1 MPMGQALC
9 QPQQS
14 YVNSAYRRRIRMRK
28 KLVIAM
34 AAAAMML
41 TFAVPVGAD
50 AAGNTTKS
58 NVHTVRTTRSKAGQ
72 ARWVRRNGKEYFYKK
87 DGTKAI
93 GWVFYHGKRYYTDKT
108 GAKVTGWQII
118 NGHRYYFSKSKN
130 GAMLRNGLFKMG
142 KNYFYFEKNGRAY
155 HGWKEINGKTYY
167 FNYRGKRVTGLKEI
181 SGSTYYFNTKGVQQT
196 GWRTIN
202 GKRYYFDKESG
213 KMVTGFVTI
222 NNKNYFF
229 NDDGTLLKNG
239 TISVDGT
246 TYTVN
251 SRGVCTA
258 VQMADDNDGMASSRG
273 NSSDILFF
281 TQYESGAD
289 AYRQTGGDNGNACG
303 KYQFDYRYS
312 LLPFVKY
319 CYEKDPVTFAAFK
332 PYARLSLTKKSRL
345 QGNTKFYKAWQ
356 KIYDTYPETFI
367 KYQDDYAK
375 MEYYDAT
382 ERYLLNYGID
392 IRERPYV
399 VQGAVF
405 SYSIQHGQLTAAQAV
420 VAAGINNSTSDED
433 FLKKLYRYRIKKFPT
448 YTSRYTSE
456 RQYALNILNKY
467 I

>member
-1 MPMGQALC
+1 M
-9 QPQQS
+9 
-14 YVNSAYRRRIRMRK
+14 
-28 KLVIAM
+28 
-34 AAAAMML
+34 
-41 TFAVPVGAD
+41 
-50 AAGNTTKS
+50 
-58 NVHTVRTTRSKAGQ
+58 
-72 ARWVRRNGKEYFYKK
+72 
-87 DGTKAI
+87 
-93 GWVFYHGKRYYTDKT
+93 
-108 GAKVTGWQII
+108 TGWQII

-319 CYEKDPVTFAAFK
+319 CYE
-332 PYARLSLTKKSRL
+332 R
-345 QGNTKFYKAWQ
+345 
-356 KIYDTYPETFI
+356 
-367 KYQDDYAK
+367 
-375 MEYYDAT
+375 
-382 ERYLLNYGID
+382 
-392 IRERPYV
+392 IRSHSQPSSPMRV
-399 VQGAVF
+399 SA
-405 SYSIQHGQLTAAQAV
+405 
-420 VAAGINNSTSDED
+420 
-433 FLKKLYRYRIKKFPT
+433 
-448 YTSRYTSE
+448 
-456 RQYALNILNKY
+456 
-467 I
+467 